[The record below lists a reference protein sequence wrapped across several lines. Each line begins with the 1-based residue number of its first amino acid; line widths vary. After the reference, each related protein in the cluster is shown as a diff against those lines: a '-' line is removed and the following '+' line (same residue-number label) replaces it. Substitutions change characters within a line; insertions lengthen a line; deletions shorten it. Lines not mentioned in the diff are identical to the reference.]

1 MNEFKM
7 LKEMLERAG
16 ATLEITVWGNMNES
30 LIEDKTNKITYW
42 FKENKLDYIDND
54 KDQKNQN

>member
-7 LKEMLERAG
+7 LKEMLERTG
-16 ATLEITVWGNMNES
+16 ATLEITIWKTINES

-42 FKENKLDYIDND
+42 FKEDKLDYIEND
-54 KDQKNQN
+54 KKDT

>member
-7 LKEMLERAG
+7 LKEMLERTG
-16 ATLEITVWGNMNES
+16 ATLEITIWGNMNES
-30 LIEDKTNKITYW
+30 LIEDKTNKISYW

-54 KDQKNQN
+54 KDQN

>member
-7 LKEMLERAG
+7 LKEMLERTG

-54 KDQKNQN
+54 KD